1 MYARSNI
8 WVFAVLGL
16 RWRRSTYLLVLGGES
31 LRGGWEGAGNCSR
44 AGGTYWCHDERVRVW
59 LRALVGWG
67 VFGLTC
73 VLVAVGGLLSAE
85 GSRGLAQP
93 ADAVLA
99 LAFTAAGAMIVTRRG
114 NRLGWLALLMG
125 LSGVD
130 YAADSYA
137 GWAVEH
143 GAPGA
148 AWSAWVGLWVW
159 APAWLSL
166 VTVFLLLIPD
176 GRLPSPRWRPLL
188 VLAWALI
195 SVFTVVAA
203 ILPAQAAGSPAN
215 PLAVLPLAGVVRHGF
230 TVVLVLLL
238 MLAAGCLSAVVSRL
252 RRQAGVVRLQLVWIC
267 AGAATTIATLFGG
280 AVLPAAWVT
289 PVQSAGAVALPAC
302 LGIAVLRHN
311 LYEIDP
317 VLRRSLT
324 YGLLVSALG
333 LAAVGLV
340 ALGGLLAG
348 SGRPA
353 VTVVV
358 AVVIAL
364 AVNPVYR
371 LVSKAVDRMLY
382 GSRGDPYLVLSA
394 LSRRL
399 AATTDPRQ
407 VLEALARAAAEM
419 VRSPYVEAEAAGGLL
434 RVGQGST
441 QPVAISMP
449 LVFQGATL
457 GWLRLAARS
466 PGEPFGPRDRQL
478 LDDTAA
484 QAGAAV
490 CAAVTEL
497 DLRAARERL
506 VASREEER
514 RRLRR
519 DLHDGVGPVLA
530 GLGFTAEAAARALPA
545 DPVRAGQLLSSVQ
558 QQASTAVTAVRRISR
573 ELRPAPLAELGLAN
587 AIRQLTDR
595 AADAG
600 MDVSVALPDD
610 TAELP
615 AATEVAAYHIAAEAV
630 TNALRHSRAE
640 RLTIELRQVQD
651 RLVLRVTDDG
661 IGMPAERGAG
671 VGLASMRQ
679 RAEELGGAWSVRSAG
694 GTGTA
699 VEASLPLAEGT
710 GCPYA
715 C

>member
-1 MYARSNI
+1 VGAP
-8 WVFAVLGL
+8 V
-16 RWRRSTYLLVLGGES
+16 
-31 LRGGWEGAGNCSR
+31 GAGKGAGSSSR

-59 LRALVGWG
+59 LRALVAWG
-67 VFGLTC
+67 VFALTC
-73 VLVAVGGLLSAE
+73 VLVAVGGLLSARV
-85 GSRGLAQP
+85 RGGWAQP

-99 LAFTAAGAMIVTRRG
+99 LAFTGAGALIVTRRG

-125 LSGVD
+125 LSGVA

-137 GWAVEH
+137 RWAVEH

-148 AWSAWVGLWVW
+148 AWSAWLGLWVW

-166 VTVFLLLIPD
+166 GTVLLLLIPD

-195 SVFTVVAA
+195 AAFTVVAA
-203 ILPAQAAGSPAN
+203 VLPAQAAGSPVN
-215 PLAVLPLAGVVRHGF
+215 PLAVPALGGVARHGV

-238 MLAAGCLSAVVSRL
+238 VLAAGCLWAVVSRL
-252 RRQAGVVRLQLVWIC
+252 RRSAGVVRLQLVWIC
-267 AGAATTIATLFGG
+267 AGAVITIVTLLGG
-280 AVLPAAWVT
+280 AVFPAAWVT

-302 LGIAVLRHN
+302 LGVAVLRHN

-324 YGLLVSALG
+324 YGLLVTALG

-340 ALGGLLAG
+340 AFGGLLVG

-353 VTVVV
+353 VAVV
-358 AVVIAL
+358 ATVVIAL
-364 AVNPVYR
+364 AVNPAYR
-371 LVSKAVDRMLY
+371 LVSRAVDRMLY
-382 GSRGDPYLVLSA
+382 GSRSDPYLVLSA
-394 LSRRL
+394 LGRRL
-399 AATTDPRQ
+399 AATTDPGQ
-407 VLEALARAAAEM
+407 ILDALARAAAEM
-419 VRSPYVEAEAAGGLL
+419 VQSPYVEAEAAGGLL
-434 RVGQGST
+434 RVGRGT
-441 QPVAISMP
+441 PQPVAISIP
-449 LVFQGATL
+449 LVFHGATL

-466 PGEPFGPRDRQL
+466 PGEPFDPRDRQL

-514 RRLRR
+514 RQLRR

-545 DPVRAGQLLSSVQ
+545 DPARAGQVLSSVQ
-558 QQASTAVTAVRRISR
+558 QQASIAVTAVRQISR
-573 ELRPAPLAELGLAN
+573 ELRPAPLAELGLAG
-587 AIRQLTDR
+587 AIRQLADP

-600 MDVSVALPDD
+600 MDVSVVLPDD
-610 TAELP
+610 IAELP
-615 AATEVAAYHIAAEAV
+615 AAVEVAAYHIAAEAV
-630 TNALRHSRAE
+630 TNALRHSRAA
-640 RLTIELRQVQD
+640 RLTVELCRAPD

-661 IGMPAERGAG
+661 TGIPAGDGAG
-671 VGLASMRQ
+671 VGLTSMRQ
-679 RAEELGGAWSVRSAG
+679 RAEELGGAWSVRSAA
-694 GTGTA
+694 GTGTT
-699 VEASLPLAEGT
+699 VEATLPLPEGT